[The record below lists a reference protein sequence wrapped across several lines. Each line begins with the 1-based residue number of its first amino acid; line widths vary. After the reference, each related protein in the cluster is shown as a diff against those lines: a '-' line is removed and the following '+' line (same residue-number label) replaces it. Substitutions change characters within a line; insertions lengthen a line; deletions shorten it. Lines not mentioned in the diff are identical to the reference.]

1 MEDGA
6 TDDFG
11 LPSRKIHNHSEHHSG
26 RNAWAWVVLWLAP
39 LFATVGPS
47 DDPAVARMKHTYG
60 DVLRTRHTVHE
71 ISKVIAENRFVLN
84 RPPGVLDSSRSL
96 RSDDLPSR
104 EPQCAT
110 TQNTF
115 LA

>member
-11 LPSRKIHNHSEHHSG
+11 LPSGKIHNHSEHHSG

-71 ISKVIAENRFVLN
+71 ISKVMAENRFVLN
-84 RPPGVLDSSRSL
+84 RPPVTRELIQLGYFREVDGVEVLI
-96 RSDDLPSR
+96 
-104 EPQCAT
+104 T
-110 TQNTF
+110 
-115 LA
+115 